1 MSPHPGRG
9 FRTPTSRHGRGK
21 GETSAP
27 PEENLPTTSVPLSQP
42 LLSSPSL
49 RSSAGVVSRTARRA
63 IRRPARR
70 RCAPR
75 VGPGTNRA
83 APTVERREGRGP
95 ASPSGR
101 APSPGAPA
109 GCATPPKGRFASPW
123 RPPGAPSP
131 VLLAGELPLNG
142 ETEKGTRAHP
152 GPPKQQGRWRLPS
165 FALAH
170 GADCLKSESKM
181 EADADV
187 FAVHS
192 RASGNPVYE

>member
-1 MSPHPGRG
+1 MGEVKRARG
-9 FRTPTSRHGRGK
+9 TTQKKP
-21 GETSAP
+21 
-27 PEENLPTTSVPLSQP
+27 PTTYPR
-42 LLSSPSL
+42 SL
-49 RSSAGVVSRTARRA
+49 NRPYHRPRFGQAAGVVSRTPAARSEGRRADNARRGSGRA
-63 IRRPARR
+63 RTAPARR
-70 RCAPR
+70 WSA
-75 VGPGTNRA
+75 GRA
-83 APTVERREGRGP
+83 QP

-101 APSPGAPA
+101 APSPGARA